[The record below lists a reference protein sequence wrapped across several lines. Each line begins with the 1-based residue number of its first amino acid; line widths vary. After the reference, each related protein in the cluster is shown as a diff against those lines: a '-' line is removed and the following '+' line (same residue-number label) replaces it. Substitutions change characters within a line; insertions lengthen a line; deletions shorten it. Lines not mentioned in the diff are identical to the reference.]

1 MEILLIAAIAVVA
14 AAALYV
20 AVTFD
25 LRARQSTAPLLEE
38 AVRKMSDQLRAAEE
52 SMRRQL
58 RALADDLQR
67 DREQQRLDGRK
78 IQGRLDHADSR
89 VVSVANQFL
98 ADLDAI
104 KRRTDQAV
112 AQQDQLAAG
121 LRYLDQRVARLSEA
135 LGHPTAPPAPP
146 TPPATLTPIAPLT
159 PLAPSA
165 PLVHRTRH
173 TRHTY
178 RTRRTCR
185 ARAGHGA
192 QAGRTSAC
200 RIRPAAA
207 CPGSGAEPGRSG
219 AQDRRRAG
227 PGLAEHGV
235 ADPAGHRVGAAA
247 PAQVPGAGARGAR
260 TPAGR
265 IPGARTPGPACSSR
279 LARTRSEV
287 AAPRSRGTV
296 MPW

>member
-14 AAALYV
+14 AGALYV
-20 AVTFD
+20 AATFG

-38 AVRKMSDQLRAAEE
+38 AVRKMSDQLRATEE

-89 VVSVANQFL
+89 VASVANQFL

-121 LRYLDQRVARLSEA
+121 LRYLDRRVARLSEA

-146 TPPATLTPIAPLT
+146 TPTATPTPTAAPVVPTAPVAPAAPGWAT
-159 PLAPSA
+159 AP
-165 PLVHRTRH
+165 
-173 TRHTY
+173 
-178 RTRRTCR
+178 
-185 ARAGHGA
+185 
-192 QAGRTSAC
+192 
-200 RIRPAAA
+200 RPAGPAPA
-207 CPGSGAEPGRSG
+207 VSGSQPPAQTPEPSPGDQAPRI
-219 AQDRRRAG
+219 
-227 PGLAEHGV
+227 
-235 ADPAGHRVGAAA
+235 AAA
-247 PAQVPGAGARGAR
+247 PVP
-260 TPAGR
+260 
-265 IPGARTPGPACSSR
+265 
-279 LARTRSEV
+279 TRPVTVREPLPQ
-287 AAPRSRGTV
+287 PRSPEAESPEPEPPDRPAHPGW
-296 MPW
+296 PGLGPR

>member
-14 AAALYV
+14 TGALYV
-20 AVTFD
+20 AATFD

-52 SMRRQL
+52 SMRHQL

-112 AQQDQLAAG
+112 AQQDQLAGG
-121 LRYLDQRVARLSEA
+121 LRYLEQRVARLSEA

-146 TPPATLTPIAPLT
+146 TPTTTHSHRPPSPVAPAAP
-159 PLAPSA
+159 
-165 PLVHRTRH
+165 
-173 TRHTY
+173 
-178 RTRRTCR
+178 
-185 ARAGHGA
+185 RAGHGA

-207 CPGSGAEPGRSG
+207 CPDSGAEPGRPG

-227 PGLAEHGV
+227 PDPAGPG
-235 ADPAGHRVGAAA
+235 PAGHRAGAAA
-247 PAQVPGAGARGAR
+247 PAQVPGGGV
-260 TPAGR
+260 
-265 IPGARTPGPACSSR
+265 PGARTPGPACSSR

>member
-14 AAALYV
+14 VAALYV
-20 AVTFD
+20 AATFD

-135 LGHPTAPPAPP
+135 LGHSTAPPAPSVP
-146 TPPATLTPIAPLT
+146 SDPSVPFT
-159 PLAPSA
+159 PLAPTATLVTPVA
-165 PLVHRTRH
+165 PVAPAAPG
-173 TRHTY
+173 
-178 RTRRTCR
+178 R
-185 ARAGHGA
+185 A
-192 QAGRTSAC
+192 TVP
-200 RIRPAAA
+200 RPAGPALA
-207 CPGSGAEPGRSG
+207 VSGPPPPAQTPEPSPGDQAPRI
-219 AQDRRRAG
+219 
-227 PGLAEHGV
+227 
-235 ADPAGHRVGAAA
+235 AAA
-247 PAQVPGAGARGAR
+247 PVP
-260 TPAGR
+260 
-265 IPGARTPGPACSSR
+265 
-279 LARTRSEV
+279 TRPVPTRPVTVREPLPQ
-287 AAPRSRGTV
+287 PRSPEAESPEPEPPDRPAHPGW
-296 MPW
+296 PGLGPR